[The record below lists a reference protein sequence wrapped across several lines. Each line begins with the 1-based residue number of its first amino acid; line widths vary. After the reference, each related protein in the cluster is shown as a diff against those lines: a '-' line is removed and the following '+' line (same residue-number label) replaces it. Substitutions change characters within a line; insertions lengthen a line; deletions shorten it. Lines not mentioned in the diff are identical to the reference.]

1 MTSIQ
6 EFITVRKNEL
16 EERGKDE
23 KCNLE
28 EETTFVTVRK
38 FSFLLLLLKGSV
50 TVIIFVNFMHC
61 FMHFYFKFTD
71 R

>member
-38 FSFLLLLLKGSV
+38 FLFLLLLKSSV
-50 TVIIFVNFMHC
+50 TVIIFVNFMHG
-61 FMHFYFKFTD
+61 FMHFYFTFTD